1 MQRGACCTLQ
11 CKGIP
16 AKWERAGRVPL
27 TLLQRSTELV
37 QLAVKQSCLFQSLAV
52 WTAHATSIVPTSS
65 LKEGL
70 GNTILLLSA
79 ALLTQATQ
87 GQAVAV
93 LIYRRGERKRRGSTS
108 SRSTFAGTV
117 TAEPDYHP
125 GRVISLLTLDSLGF
139 LHLVSRAYFL
149 LTYKPKRVLL
159 KFSIA
164 RS

>member
-1 MQRGACCTLQ
+1 MQ
-11 CKGIP
+11 GIP

-27 TLLQRSTELV
+27 PLRQRNTELA
-37 QLAVKQSCLFQSLAV
+37 QLAVKQSSLFQSLAV
-52 WTAHATSIVPTSS
+52 WTARATSIVPTSS

-70 GNTILLLSA
+70 GNTILLLSS

-87 GQAVAV
+87 GKAVAV
-93 LIYRRGERKRRGSTS
+93 LIYRRGKKKKSLTS

-125 GRVISLLTLDSLGF
+125 ARVISLLTLDSLGF

-149 LTYKPKRVLL
+149 FTYKPKRVLL

>member
-1 MQRGACCTLQ
+1 ML
-11 CKGIP
+11 
-16 AKWERAGRVPL
+16 
-27 TLLQRSTELV
+27 
-37 QLAVKQSCLFQSLAV
+37 
-52 WTAHATSIVPTSS
+52 SS
-65 LKEGL
+65 
-70 GNTILLLSA
+70 

-93 LIYRRGERKRRGSTS
+93 LIYRRGKKKKKSLTS

-125 GRVISLLTLDSLGF
+125 ARVISLLTLDSLGF

-149 LTYKPKRVLL
+149 FTYKPKRVLL

>member
-1 MQRGACCTLQ
+1 MQ
-11 CKGIP
+11 GIP

-27 TLLQRSTELV
+27 PLRQRNTELA
-37 QLAVKQSCLFQSLAV
+37 QLAVKQSSLFQSLAV
-52 WTAHATSIVPTSS
+52 WTARATSIVPTSS

-70 GNTILLLSA
+70 GNTILLLSS

-93 LIYRRGERKRRGSTS
+93 LIYRRGKKKKSLTS

-125 GRVISLLTLDSLGF
+125 ARVISLLTLDSLGF

-149 LTYKPKRVLL
+149 FTYKPKRVLL

>member
-1 MQRGACCTLQ
+1 MQ
-11 CKGIP
+11 GIP

-27 TLLQRSTELV
+27 PLRQRNTELA
-37 QLAVKQSCLFQSLAV
+37 QLAVKQSSLFQSLAV
-52 WTAHATSIVPTSS
+52 WTARATSIVPTSS

-70 GNTILLLSA
+70 GNTILLLSS

-93 LIYRRGERKRRGSTS
+93 LIYRRGKKKKSLTS

-117 TAEPDYHP
+117 TAEADYHP
-125 GRVISLLTLDSLGF
+125 ARVISLLTLDSLGF

-149 LTYKPKRVLL
+149 FTYKPKRVLL